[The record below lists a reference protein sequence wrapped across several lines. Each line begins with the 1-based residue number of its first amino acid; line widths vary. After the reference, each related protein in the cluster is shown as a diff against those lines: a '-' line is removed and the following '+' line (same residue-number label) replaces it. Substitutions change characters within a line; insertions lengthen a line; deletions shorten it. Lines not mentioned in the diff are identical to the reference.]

1 MDDCDICKNKGTYLC
16 DICCHKYD
24 DQFEPL
30 DDDEIKEI
38 ELKELR
44 KRIEEELVPQKIHVK
59 VSPELLDV
67 YNLVSRFADD
77 RGNGGLRFVAVEAR
91 ESFLAATNAEILCRV
106 DCEVPA
112 ELQDK
117 GILELTE
124 SRAEVCRKSGWPEC
138 GNAVRYWNAS
148 PPLWHCCE
156 FNPGSVKDVPGEDAV
171 RLVLPSKTVFLKNE
185 YFQMVLEAFG
195 GEKFDVLWTSG
206 EFDPVLFVTSKIRIG
221 VKPLVLAD
229 LREEEGS
236 S

>member
-1 MDDCDICKNKGTYLC
+1 MDDCDICKNNGTYLC
-16 DICCHKYD
+16 DICCHNYE
-24 DQFEPL
+24 DQFEPVN
-30 DDDEIKEI
+30 DDEIKEI

-44 KRIEEELVPQKIHVK
+44 KRIQEELMPQKVHVK
-59 VSPELLDV
+59 ASPELLDA
-67 YNLVSRFADD
+67 YNLVSRFANMEDW
-77 RGNGGLRFVAVEAR
+77 GLRFVAVEAR

-124 SRAEVCRKSGWPEC
+124 SCAEVCRKSGWPEYES
-138 GNAVRYWNAS
+138 AVRYWNAS
-148 PPLWHCCE
+148 PPLWHRCE
-156 FNPGSVKDVPGEDAV
+156 FNPDFVKDIPGEDAV
-171 RLVLPSKTVFLKNE
+171 RLALPSKTVLLKNK

-195 GEKFDVLWTSG
+195 GEKFDVFWTSN
-206 EFDPVLFVTSKIRIG
+206 EFDPVLFVTNKIRIG
-221 VKPLVLAD
+221 VMPLVLAG